1 MRLAP
6 GGQARMRGMV
16 DQHSGFVG
24 RVLRKEGVSSANLDD
39 EVQRTFIVAASR
51 LEQLQVGAERSFL
64 RQVALYVA
72 SHARRRTARSRED
85 AMGDPPELDDAAPS
99 PEQLIDRKRMQEL
112 LDRVVDCLDEPA
124 RAVFILHA
132 SQDKS
137 LTEIA
142 AMVRVVRAA
151 PPQPRLRR
159 ARRQLRGTP
168 PRSGPRAREGTA

>member
-16 DQHSGFVG
+16 EQYSGFIE

-39 EVQRTFIVAASR
+39 EVQRTFIVAAGR

-64 RQVALYVA
+64 HQVALYVA

-85 AMGDPPELDDAAPS
+85 ATDDPPERDDAAPS
-99 PEQLIDRKRMQEL
+99 AEQLIDHKRMQEL

-132 SQDKS
+132 FQDKS

-142 AMVRVVRAA
+142 ATLRIPRGTAA
-151 PPQPRLRR
+151 SRLRR
-159 ARRQLRGTP
+159 ARRQLREHAAAI
-168 PRSGPRAREGTA
+168 RSSREGTA